1 MKYALA
7 VGTLILRR
15 SEDLIATNERSLAR
29 KTHA

>member
-7 VGTLILRR
+7 VATITLRR
-15 SEDLIATNERSLAR
+15 SEDVIATNERSLAR